1 MKTAKILRMNSKS
14 VYIIYVI
21 LFLFMI
27 CDLIIGFPL
36 IVKAIFYI
44 PSFVIGAIIYYFNF
58 YKPKSESHDKN

>member
-1 MKTAKILRMNSKS
+1 MNTKI
-14 VYIIYVI
+14 VYIVYAV

-58 YKPKSESHDKN
+58 YKPTSENQDKN